1 MRIDSLSI
9 CRSWLFFWI
18 FCHKN
23 FCSDFL
29 FYLRLHKTTN
39 NFSVFL
45 IPCIKVN
52 IIINRYV
59 WKKIVLTLILAKHK
73 RKVNGLHTIIK
84 RSIIKFHTQRKR
96 RRKKKQISKCNSWEL
111 IYEHSADLWSSVQ
124 SCCCWSCVCC
134 NYGHRLLVVL
144 STISC
149 F

>member
-18 FCHKN
+18 FFHKN

-59 WKKIVLTLILAKHK
+59 WKKNSVDSYISKTQEKSQWIAHHHK
-73 RKVNGLHTIIK
+73 TVDYKISHTK
-84 RSIIKFHTQRKR
+84 KK
-96 RRKKKQISKCNSWEL
+96 KEGKKQISKCNSWEL